1 MPTLR
6 KDDNVI
12 PQLKEIPAFLTSLR
26 HPRKRAVSVGPQSE
40 ADAREII
47 HHRDKARRESQNTE
61 RPNFKRSN
69 TLGLPSPMEDG
80 EMADYQL
87 GVTRRQRHQDQ
98 EPLQIPVPTAGYG
111 PLTPP
116 LSDAA
121 SDAASDAEM
130 FLALEK
136 PRVRYDVEVV
146 TKLVVYAGTTNRKDL
161 PSLVSVT
168 ADHQIGIGWL
178 AVEGNPILFQWTGL
192 GLAPR

>member
-12 PQLKEIPAFLTSLR
+12 PQFQEIPAFLTSLR
-26 HPRKRAVSVGPQSE
+26 HPRKRAVSIGPQSE
-40 ADAREII
+40 ADAREMI
-47 HHRDKARRESQNTE
+47 HHRDQARRESQNSE
-61 RPNFKRSN
+61 RPNFKQSSM
-69 TLGLPSPMEDG
+69 LGLPSPMEDG
-80 EMADYQL
+80 ESDDYQL
-87 GVTRRQRHQDQ
+87 GATRRHRYQG
-98 EPLQIPVPTAGYG
+98 PLQIPGATAGYE

-146 TKLVVYAGTTNRKDL
+146 TKLVVYAGK
-161 PSLVSVT
+161 
-168 ADHQIGIGWL
+168 AQ
-178 AVEGNPILFQWTGL
+178 
-192 GLAPR
+192 